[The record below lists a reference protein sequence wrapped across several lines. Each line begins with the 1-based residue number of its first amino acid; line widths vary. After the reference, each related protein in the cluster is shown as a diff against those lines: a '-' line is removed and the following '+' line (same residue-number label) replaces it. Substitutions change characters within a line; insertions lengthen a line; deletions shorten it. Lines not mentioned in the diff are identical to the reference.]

1 MTITLYNN
9 ASDNNVVH
17 KTITQTA
24 ALTGTLKNETNVVNP
39 VVIIQSAT
47 PVVGNYA
54 YIPAFGRYYYVNEVK
69 CIRNEIYEI
78 KMHVDVLMSFN
89 LSSIQGI
96 LSESEKD
103 EINRYLPSRGF
114 VINSKHKTD
123 IVPFPNGLNA
133 TGEYIL
139 ITAGGLLSS

>member
-1 MTITLYNN
+1 MNIILYNN

-17 KTITQTA
+17 KVITQQSEI
-24 ALTGTLKNETNVVNP
+24 TGSLKNETNIVNP
-39 VVIIQSAT
+39 VILIQSAT
-47 PVVGNYA
+47 PIVGNYA
-54 YIPAFGRYYYVNEVK
+54 YIPVFGRYYYINDVK

-78 KMHVDVLMSFN
+78 EMHVDVLMSFN

-123 IVPFPNGLNA
+123 IVPFPNGLNT